1 MAEQASFIGSVQ
13 HTPDTIQR
21 LYKTAYYTYDTLRI
35 LSRFLFGGALIA
47 AALILELP
55 RPVQILLLLAGCW
68 LIISKDFP
76 AAVRA
81 DQVLDN
87 RKAALPLHIC
97 SFFEDRVEL
106 SGEGSM
112 KLAYPK
118 FQRLIEDEQYLYLF
132 LGRQSVC
139 MVEKDGV
146 EGGSPEELKAFV
158 ARLTGLS
165 WQRNRSLLTM
175 NLADLRQA
183 LRDRRAR

>member
-21 LYKTAYYTYDTLRI
+21 LYKTEYYTYDTLRI

-118 FQRLIEDEQYLYLF
+118 FQRLI
-132 LGRQSVC
+132 
-139 MVEKDGV
+139 VEKDGV

>member
-21 LYKTAYYTYDTLRI
+21 LYKTEYYTYDTLRI

-87 RKAALPLHIC
+87 R
-97 SFFEDRVEL
+97 
-106 SGEGSM
+106 

>member
-1 MAEQASFIGSVQ
+1 M
-13 HTPDTIQR
+13 
-21 LYKTAYYTYDTLRI
+21 
-35 LSRFLFGGALIA
+35 
-47 AALILELP
+47 
-55 RPVQILLLLAGCW
+55 
-68 LIISKDFP
+68 
-76 AAVRA
+76 
-81 DQVLDN
+81 
-87 RKAALPLHIC
+87 
-97 SFFEDRVEL
+97 EL